1 MKRTSIIWYIL
12 GGLVLIA
19 LGFVAGYALN
29 GGFTRVAAVGAG
41 TMMPYARGFRGAVA
55 PGMFMGGLR
64 FGLGWLMMLI
74 FWLGPVAGIVALI
87 IVLARR
93 PAAPAA
99 PLASLVAPVEVAP
112 AAPVEAAP
120 TAEAKPSRKK

>member
-1 MKRTSIIWYIL
+1 MKRTNIIWYIL

-29 GGFTRVAAVGAG
+29 GGFTRAAVGAG
-41 TMMPYARGFRGAVA
+41 TMMPYARGLRGAAV
-55 PGMFMGGLR
+55 PGMLMGGLR

-93 PAAPAA
+93 PAAP
-99 PLASLVAPVEVAP
+99 VAPPV
-112 AAPVEAAP
+112 APVEAAP
-120 TAEAKPSRKK
+120 AEPVEAVAKPSRKK